1 MGLFD
6 KLKKDSSNK
15 SSQTFQTQ
23 MFTGVYPIE
32 RSNFRDVFS
41 ACLGRMIHVQRA
53 FDQVVVRGQDMD
65 ADFSFGKLK
74 IGEAEY
80 PIQFIGTE
88 SALNGTWRW
97 GWDNVNG
104 FDESVLK
111 LAAETRAKGEAW
123 GLAPFTDNN
132 FAVGGAVTGQS
143 LAVAACGI
151 SAENYALFRYVYE
164 DGIAFAAVSGLPAA
178 VFAQEDVDRFAT
190 NVMRG
195 IQRYDVDHKVFLES
209 YLRWNGTPYEWDGR
223 YLTAHFS
230 LDLVVTFENKDGLM
244 RIAGMKTNRKL

>member
-1 MGLFD
+1 MSLFD
-6 KLKKDSSNK
+6 KLKKDSR

-23 MFTGVYPIE
+23 MFSGVYPID

-53 FDQVVVRGQDMD
+53 FDEVVVRGRSMD
-65 ADFSFGKLK
+65 ADFSFGRLR
-74 IGEAEY
+74 IGEEEY

-88 SALNGTWRW
+88 AAESRTWRW

-104 FDESVLK
+104 FDDSVLK
-111 LAAETRAKGEAW
+111 LVGETRAKGEAW
-123 GLAPFTDNN
+123 GLAPFTENGFEVSD
-132 FAVGGAVTGQS
+132 AVNGQS
-143 LAVAACGI
+143 LAVATCGI
-151 SAENYALFRYVYE
+151 SADNYALLRYVYDE
-164 DGIAFAAVSGLPAA
+164 GTAFAAVSNLPAG
-178 VFAQEDVDRFAT
+178 VFAPADVDRFAT

-195 IQRYDVDHKVFLES
+195 IQRYEVDHKVFLES

-230 LDLVVTFENKDGLM
+230 LDLVVTFENKDGVM